1 MKKKIF
7 IILIVIL
14 VLIFLYIIA
23 CIVTYFFRENS
34 KVVIDSYDTKVISIS
49 ELEKIVKVKFTDD
62 CIENPEIDLTIFGEN
77 GISMGDW
84 IAAPSTLVDISYEQ
98 SEETLYD
105 REYYEETEDTIQDK
119 LNFNYEI
126 YHIINKYN
134 VDEDQVEYVNSK
146 YGTCSYNSTIDVNNV
161 DTYVD
166 YYFYVVLVKTTDQKY
181 KILITGKYPY
191 PIALN

>member
-1 MKKKIF
+1 MYIVSC
-7 IILIVIL
+7 IITNYLH
-14 VLIFLYIIA
+14 
-23 CIVTYFFRENS
+23 ENS
-34 KVVIDSYDTKVISIS
+34 KVIRDSYDTKVISIS

-84 IAAPSTLVDISYEQ
+84 IAAPSTLVDISYEL

>member
-62 CIENPEIDLTIFGEN
+62 CIENPKIDLISSGGN

-84 IAAPSTLVDISYEQ
+84 VAAPNTIVDISYEL
-98 SEETLYD
+98 SEETLHD
-105 REYYEETEDTIQDK
+105 WVYYEKTTTDTIKGK
-119 LNFNYEI
+119 LNFDKEI

-134 VDEDQVEYVNSK
+134 VNEDQVEYVNVK
-146 YGTCSYNSTIDVNNV
+146 YGTCPYDITDGV
-161 DTYVD
+161 TYVD
-166 YYFYVVLVKTTDQKY
+166 YYFYIVVVNMADQKY
-181 KILITGKYPY
+181 KILISGEYPY

>member
-62 CIENPEIDLTIFGEN
+62 CIENPKIDLIGSGGK

-84 IAAPSTLVDISYEQ
+84 VAAPNTFVDISYEL
-98 SEETLYD
+98 SEDCLLYTSD
-105 REYYEETEDTIQDK
+105 AADDTMSVDLGGRRIIKKIFFKQK
-119 LNFNYEI
+119 TAYEI
-126 YHIINKYN
+126 ARRLVGSEMCIRDRN
-134 VDEDQVEYVNSK
+134 VRQARQMKRSL
-146 YGTCSYNSTIDVNNV
+146 
-161 DTYVD
+161 
-166 YYFYVVLVKTTDQKY
+166 F
-181 KILITGKYPY
+181 P
-191 PIALN
+191 

>member
-62 CIENPEIDLTIFGEN
+62 CIENPKIDLIGSGGK

-84 IAAPSTLVDISYEQ
+84 VAAPNTFVDISY
-98 SEETLYD
+98 
-105 REYYEETEDTIQDK
+105 
-119 LNFNYEI
+119 
-126 YHIINKYN
+126 
-134 VDEDQVEYVNSK
+134 
-146 YGTCSYNSTIDVNNV
+146 
-161 DTYVD
+161 
-166 YYFYVVLVKTTDQKY
+166 
-181 KILITGKYPY
+181 
-191 PIALN
+191 